1 MSESISAGKGYAGR
15 VRVSGLST
23 ATGVSVA
30 TLKYYLREGLLHGG
44 AATAVNQ
51 AQYEESHVRR
61 VKLIRALIELGR
73 LSIAE
78 VREVLVAVDDE
89 SQSLHDAFGAA
100 QDAMAPDA
108 SSDSEWFDAALAS
121 VDAFLARNDLYVRPE
136 SPLRTMLAETLVWLT
151 EFGWGLPGIV
161 VDAAVFDTL
170 VPGLKEQAE
179 FEISSVPPDADRTAQ
194 VEFTVVGTMVFE
206 VAAAAIRRMA
216 LEDASAKRFGPV
228 G

>member
-1 MSESISAGKGYAGR
+1 M
-15 VRVSGLST
+15 RVSGLST

-61 VKLIRALIELGR
+61 VKLIRALIVLGR

-108 SSDSEWFDAALAS
+108 SSDSEWLDAALAS

-136 SPLRTMLAETLVWLT
+136 SPLRTTLAETLVWLT

-161 VDAAVFDTL
+161 VDAAVFDSL

>member
-1 MSESISAGKGYAGR
+1 VRIAALSA
-15 VRVSGLST
+15 
-23 ATGVSVA
+23 ATGVNVA
-30 TLKYYLREGLLHGG
+30 TLKYYLREGLLHAG

-51 AQYEESHVRR
+51 AQYDDTHVRR
-61 VKLIRALIELGR
+61 VKLVRALVDLGR

-78 VREVLVAVDDE
+78 VREVLAAVDDE
-89 SQSLHDAFGAA
+89 SQSLHEAFGAA
-100 QDAMAPDA
+100 QDAMATEV
-108 SSDSEWFDAALAS
+108 SSDSEWLDAALAS
-121 VDAFLARNDLYVRPE
+121 VDDFLVRNDLAVRPE
-136 SPLRTMLAETLVWLT
+136 SPLRAMLAETLVWLT

-161 VDAAVFDTL
+161 VDAAVFDSL

-179 FEISSVPPDADRTAQ
+179 FEISVVPPDTDRTAQ

-216 LEDASAKRFGPV
+216 LEDASARRFGPR

>member
-1 MSESISAGKGYAGR
+1 VSESISAGKGYAGR

>member
-1 MSESISAGKGYAGR
+1 MRIA
-15 VRVSGLST
+15 GLST

-51 AQYEESHVRR
+51 AQYDDTHVRR
-61 VKLIRALIELGR
+61 VKLIRALVELGR

-78 VREVLVAVDDE
+78 VREVLAAVDDE
-89 SQSLHDAFGAA
+89 AQSLHEAFGAA
-100 QDAMAPDA
+100 QDAMATEV
-108 SSDSEWFDAALAS
+108 SSDSEWLDAALAS
-121 VDAFLARNDLYVRPE
+121 VDDFLVRNDLAVRPE
-136 SPLRTMLAETLVWLT
+136 SPMRAMLAETLVWLT

-161 VDAAVFDTL
+161 VDAAVFDSL

-179 FEISSVPPDADRTAQ
+179 FEISVVPPDTDRTAQ

-216 LEDASAKRFGPV
+216 LEDASAKRFGPR

>member
-1 MSESISAGKGYAGR
+1 
-15 VRVSGLST
+15 
-23 ATGVSVA
+23 
-30 TLKYYLREGLLHGG
+30 
-44 AATAVNQ
+44 
-51 AQYEESHVRR
+51 
-61 VKLIRALIELGR
+61 
-73 LSIAE
+73 
-78 VREVLVAVDDE
+78 
-89 SQSLHDAFGAA
+89 
-100 QDAMAPDA
+100 MAPDA

>member
-1 MSESISAGKGYAGR
+1 
-15 VRVSGLST
+15 VRIAGLST

-51 AQYEESHVRR
+51 AQYDDTHVRR
-61 VKLIRALIELGR
+61 VKLVRALVELGR

-78 VREVLVAVDDE
+78 VREVLAAVDDE
-89 SQSLHDAFGAA
+89 SQSLHEAFGAA
-100 QDAMAPDA
+100 QDAMATEV
-108 SSDSEWFDAALAS
+108 SSDSEWIDAALAS
-121 VDAFLARNDLYVRPE
+121 VDTFLVRNDLAVRPE
-136 SPLRTMLAETLVWLT
+136 SPLRAMLAETLVWLT

-161 VDAAVFDTL
+161 VDAAVFDSL
-170 VPGLKEQAE
+170 VPGLKQQAE
-179 FEISSVPPDADRTAQ
+179 FEISVVPPDTDRTAQ
-194 VEFTVVGTMVFE
+194 VEYTVVGTMVFE

-216 LEDASAKRFGPV
+216 LEDASAKRFGPR

>member
-1 MSESISAGKGYAGR
+1 VRIAALSA
-15 VRVSGLST
+15 
-23 ATGVSVA
+23 ATGVNVA
-30 TLKYYLREGLLHGG
+30 TLKYYLREGLLHAG

-51 AQYEESHVRR
+51 AQYDDTHVRR
-61 VKLIRALIELGR
+61 VKLIRALVELGR

-78 VREVLVAVDDE
+78 VREVLAAVDDE
-89 SQSLHDAFGAA
+89 SQSLHEAFGAA
-100 QDAMAPDA
+100 QDAMATEV
-108 SSDSEWFDAALAS
+108 SSESEWLDAALAS
-121 VDAFLARNDLYVRPE
+121 VDDFLVRNDLDVRPE
-136 SPLRTMLAETLVWLT
+136 SPLRAMLAETLVWLT

-161 VDAAVFDTL
+161 VDAAVFDSL

-179 FEISSVPPDADRTAQ
+179 FEISVVPPDTDRTAQ

-216 LEDASAKRFGPV
+216 LEDASAKRFGPR

>member
-1 MSESISAGKGYAGR
+1 MLSSGYAAH
-15 VRVSGLST
+15 VRIAGLST

-51 AQYEESHVRR
+51 AQYDDTHVRR
-61 VKLIRALIELGR
+61 VKLVRALVELGR

-78 VREVLVAVDDE
+78 VREVLAAVDDE
-89 SQSLHDAFGAA
+89 SQSLHEAFGAA
-100 QDAMAPDA
+100 QDAMATEV
-108 SSDSEWFDAALAS
+108 SSDSEWIDAALAS
-121 VDAFLARNDLYVRPE
+121 VDTFLVRNDLAVRPE
-136 SPLRTMLAETLVWLT
+136 SPLRAMLAETLVWLT

-161 VDAAVFDTL
+161 VDAAVFDSL
-170 VPGLKEQAE
+170 VPGLKQQAE
-179 FEISSVPPDADRTAQ
+179 FEISVVPPDTDRTAQ
-194 VEFTVVGTMVFE
+194 VEYTVVGTMVFE

-216 LEDASAKRFGPV
+216 LEDASAKRFGPR

>member
-1 MSESISAGKGYAGR
+1 VRIAALSA
-15 VRVSGLST
+15 
-23 ATGVSVA
+23 ATGVNVA

-44 AATAVNQ
+44 VATAVNQ
-51 AQYEESHVRR
+51 AQYDDTHVRR
-61 VKLIRALIELGR
+61 VKLVRALVDLGR

-78 VREVLVAVDDE
+78 VREVLAAVDDE
-89 SQSLHDAFGAA
+89 SQSLHEAFGAA
-100 QDAMAPDA
+100 QDAMATEV
-108 SSDSEWFDAALAS
+108 SSDSEWIDAALAS
-121 VDAFLARNDLYVRPE
+121 VDDFLVRNDLAVRPE
-136 SPLRTMLAETLVWLT
+136 SPLRAMLAETLVWLT

-161 VDAAVFDTL
+161 VDAAVFDSL

-179 FEISSVPPDADRTAQ
+179 FEISVVPPDTDRTAQ

-216 LEDASAKRFGPV
+216 LEDASAKRFGPR

>member
-1 MSESISAGKGYAGR
+1 MRIAALSA
-15 VRVSGLST
+15 
-23 ATGVSVA
+23 ATGVNVA
-30 TLKYYLREGLLHGG
+30 TLKYYLREGLLHAG

-51 AQYEESHVRR
+51 AQYDDTHVRR
-61 VKLIRALIELGR
+61 VKLVRALVDLGR

-78 VREVLVAVDDE
+78 VREVLAAVDDE
-89 SQSLHDAFGAA
+89 SQSLHEAFGAA
-100 QDAMAPDA
+100 QDAMATEV
-108 SSDSEWFDAALAS
+108 SSDSEWLDAALAS
-121 VDAFLARNDLYVRPE
+121 VDDFLVRNDLAVRPE
-136 SPLRTMLAETLVWLT
+136 SPMRAMLAETLVWLT

-161 VDAAVFDTL
+161 VDAAVFDSL

-179 FEISSVPPDADRTAQ
+179 FEISVVPPDTDRTAQ

-216 LEDASAKRFGPV
+216 LEDASAKRFGPR

>member
-1 MSESISAGKGYAGR
+1 
-15 VRVSGLST
+15 VRIAGLST

-30 TLKYYLREGLLHGG
+30 TLKYYLREGLLHAGES
-44 AATAVNQ
+44 TAVNQ
-51 AQYEESHVRR
+51 AQYDDTHVRR
-61 VKLIRALIELGR
+61 VKLIRALVELGR

-78 VREVLVAVDDE
+78 VREVLAAVDDE
-89 SQSLHDAFGAA
+89 AQSLHEAFGAA
-100 QDAMAPDA
+100 QDAMATEV
-108 SSDSEWFDAALAS
+108 SSDSEWLDAALAS
-121 VDAFLARNDLYVRPE
+121 VDDFLVRNDLAVRPE
-136 SPLRTMLAETLVWLT
+136 SPMRAMLAETLVWLT

-161 VDAAVFDTL
+161 VDAAVFDSL

-179 FEISSVPPDADRTAQ
+179 FEISVVPPDTDRTAQ

-216 LEDASAKRFGPV
+216 LEDASAKRFGPR

>member
-1 MSESISAGKGYAGR
+1 
-15 VRVSGLST
+15 
-23 ATGVSVA
+23 VSVA

-108 SSDSEWFDAALAS
+108 SSDSGWFDAALAS

>member
-1 MSESISAGKGYAGR
+1 MSESISAGKGYTAR

-100 QDAMAPDA
+100 QDAMAPDP

>member
-1 MSESISAGKGYAGR
+1 VSESISAGKGYAGR

-108 SSDSEWFDAALAS
+108 TSDSEWFDAALAS

>member
-1 MSESISAGKGYAGR
+1 MRIAALSA
-15 VRVSGLST
+15 
-23 ATGVSVA
+23 ATGVNVA
-30 TLKYYLREGLLHGG
+30 TLKYYLREGLLHAG

-51 AQYEESHVRR
+51 AQYDDTHVRR
-61 VKLIRALIELGR
+61 VKLVRALVDLGR

-78 VREVLVAVDDE
+78 VREVLAAVDDE
-89 SQSLHDAFGAA
+89 SQSLHEAFGAA
-100 QDAMAPDA
+100 QDAMATEV
-108 SSDSEWFDAALAS
+108 SSDSEWLDAALAS
-121 VDAFLARNDLYVRPE
+121 VDDFLVRNDLAVRPE
-136 SPLRTMLAETLVWLT
+136 SPMRAMLAETLVWLT

-161 VDAAVFDTL
+161 VDAAVFDSL

-179 FEISSVPPDADRTAQ
+179 FEISVVPPDTDRTAQ

-216 LEDASAKRFGPV
+216 LEDASARRFGPR